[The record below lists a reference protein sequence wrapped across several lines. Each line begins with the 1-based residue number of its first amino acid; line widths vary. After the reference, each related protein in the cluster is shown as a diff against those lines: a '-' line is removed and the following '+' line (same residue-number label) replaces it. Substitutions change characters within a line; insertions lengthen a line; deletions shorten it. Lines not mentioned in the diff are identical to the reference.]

1 MVNTVYD
8 TEFVSNIK
16 TNYYQQ
22 DVNKDN
28 KKDIIMRD
36 SHNIYVKY
44 NNQEDQ
50 QLNTK
55 TYTSYYVYNN

>member
-16 TNYYQQ
+16 SNYYQQ
-22 DVNKDN
+22 DINKDN
-28 KKDIIMRD
+28 KKDIVMWD
-36 SHNIYVKY
+36 SHSIYTKY

-50 QLNTK
+50 YPSTK
-55 TYTSYYVYNN
+55 TYTNYYAYNN